1 MAGGGLVRTPANA
14 PELAAA
20 RAVARHADPALERLL
35 AAVSPLAD
43 KKVLLAASAAFWVA
57 SRLADGSTSGARRRR
72 AADHVLRCAAASAAL
87 TYLLKRAVDRERPNR
102 AVARDPRRGI
112 PRFGAPF
119 NSFPPGHALPLGAV
133 AAAASRTAP
142 AAVRPFLW
150 LAVVGL
156 AATRFLLLAHWPTDI
171 AAGLGI
177 GVALERA
184 VLRFTKAAGHRG
196 RPVAAVG
203 QREAS

>member
-1 MAGGGLVRTPANA
+1 MSGGALIRIPANA

-35 AAVSPLAD
+35 AAVAPLAD
-43 KKVLLAASAAFWVA
+43 KKVLFAASAAFWAA
-57 SRLADGSTSGARRRR
+57 SRLAGGGMSRASRRR

-102 AVARDPRRGI
+102 AVAQDPRRGI
-112 PRFGAPF
+112 PRFGAPL

-133 AAAASRTAP
+133 VAATSRMAP
-142 AAVRPFLW
+142 APVRPFLW
-150 LAVVGL
+150 PAAVAL

-184 VLRFTKAAGHRG
+184 VLRFTKAAGR
-196 RPVAAVG
+196 R
-203 QREAS
+203 REAGRGGGLA

>member
-1 MAGGGLVRTPANA
+1 MSSGGLVRVPANA

-35 AAVSPLAD
+35 AAVAPLTD
-43 KKVLLAASAAFWVA
+43 KKVLLAASAAFWAA
-57 SRLADGSTSGARRRR
+57 SRLAHGGASGVGRRR

-87 TYLLKRAVDRERPNR
+87 TYVLKRAVDRERPSR

-112 PRFGAPF
+112 PRFGAPL
-119 NSFPPGHALPLGAV
+119 NSFPSGHALPLGAV
-133 AAAASRTAP
+133 AAATSRMAP

-150 LAVVGL
+150 PAVVAL
-156 AATRFLLLAHWPTDI
+156 AATRFPLLAHWPTDI
-171 AAGLGI
+171 AAGLGM

-184 VLRFTKAAGHRG
+184 VLRVTEAAGHR
-196 RPVAAVG
+196 
-203 QREAS
+203 REAGRGGGPA